1 MNQLNLCFGAG
12 FFSFNDEKPAQ
23 KNVRRNIMQISSE
36 SVKVGHPDLVADI
49 IAANVIAAILD
60 EEKKQKL
67 TLANMPHCGIEVF
80 LGKGI
85 CLVGGE
91 VRTRV
96 NIDVDKIARDSVI
109 ELGYNHAAVGLN
121 GHLMGVLNAII
132 PQSPDINQGTSCLLN
147 KDKEIGAGDQGIMYG
162 FACDETPELLPLP
175 YVLVNKMMRAF
186 EYCQN
191 PIFAPDG
198 KGQVSVDYD
207 TKTGKPLR
215 VAKVLM
221 SNSIDYRFVKGNRLK
236 VRDQAKKIAFEAL
249 KDCVDKKTEFLFNP
263 TGEWNAINSCSA
275 ADSGVTGRKLVVQF
289 YGGYPGAQ
297 LGGGAVVNKT
307 PEKVDCSAAFGARY
321 VAKNIVAAGLA
332 SKCAVQLAYAIGIAC
347 PFSIYVNTFGTG
359 KVSDDR
365 LEKMIEDHFD
375 LTPEG
380 MIEKF
385 DLLNGNIYRKIP
397 RTFYMDDY
405 RWEKTDMAKT
415 LQKAAK

>member
-1 MNQLNLCFGAG
+1 M
-12 FFSFNDEKPAQ
+12 E
-23 KNVRRNIMQISSE
+23 ISSE

-49 IAANVIAAILD
+49 IAANIIAAILD

-80 LGKGI
+80 LGKGVCMI
-85 CLVGGE
+85 GGE

-96 NIDVDKIARDSVI
+96 YVDIDKIARDSVI

-162 FACDETPELLPLP
+162 FACNETKELLPLP
-175 YVLVNKMMRAF
+175 YVLVNKMMRGF
-186 EYCQN
+186 EFCQD

-215 VAKVLM
+215 VSKVLM
-221 SNSIDYRFVKGNRLK
+221 SNSIDYRYVKGARSK
-236 VRDQAKKIAFEAL
+236 VRDRAKKIAFECL
-249 KDCVDKKTEFLFNP
+249 KDYIDRKTEFLFNP

-332 SKCAVQLAYAIGIAC
+332 SKCSVQLAYAIGIAK

-359 KVSDDR
+359 KISDDI
-365 LEKMIEDHFD
+365 LEKIVEDKFD

-380 MIEKF
+380 MIQKF
-385 DLLNGNIYRKIP
+385 DLLSGDIYRKIP
-397 RTFYMDDY
+397 RTFFMDNY
-405 RWEKTDMAKT
+405 RWEKTDMKKE
-415 LQKAAK
+415 LQAAVK

>member
-1 MNQLNLCFGAG
+1 MF
-12 FFSFNDEKPAQ
+12 
-23 KNVRRNIMQISSE
+23 MQISSE
-36 SVKVGHPDLVADI
+36 SVKIGHPDLVADTVAANI
-49 IAANVIAAILD
+49 IAAVLD

-96 NIDVDKIARDSVI
+96 YVDVDKIARDSVI

-132 PQSPDINQGTSCLLN
+132 PQSEDINQGTSCLLN
-147 KDKEIGAGDQGIMYG
+147 KDREIGAGDQGIMYG
-162 FACDETPELLPLP
+162 FACNETPELLPLP
-175 YVLVNKMMRAF
+175 YVLVTKLMRAF
-186 EYCQN
+186 EYCQD

-207 TKTGKPLR
+207 AKTGKPRR

-221 SNSIDYRFVKGNRLK
+221 SNSVDYRYVKGNRLK
-236 VRDQAKKIAFEAL
+236 VRDRAKKIAFDCL
-249 KDCVDKKTEFLFNP
+249 KDFVDKKTEFLFNP

-332 SKCAVQLAYAIGIAC
+332 CKCSVQLAYAIGIAR

-359 KVSDDR
+359 KVSDER
-365 LEKMIEDHFD
+365 LEKIIEEYFD

-385 DLLNGNIYRKIP
+385 NLLDGSIYRRIP
-397 RTFYMDDY
+397 RTFFMDDY

-415 LQKAAK
+415 LQKAVK